1 MGTKIKNI
9 RPGNIKKSVLNSTV
23 TLKLENA
30 SDLVSQKRKIAQ
42 ITSFTG
48 ISSETTSNL
57 QIS

>member
-9 RPGNIKKSVLNSTV
+9 RPGNIKKSVLNSTA